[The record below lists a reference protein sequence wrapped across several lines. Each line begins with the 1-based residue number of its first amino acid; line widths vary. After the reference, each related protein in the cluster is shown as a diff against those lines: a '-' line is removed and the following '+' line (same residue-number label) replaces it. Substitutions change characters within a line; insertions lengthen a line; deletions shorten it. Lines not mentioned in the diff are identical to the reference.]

1 MADRWL
7 IQIVRFIFIDLN
19 FKCYLKFVILNYM
32 LFIHSSFR
40 CVCVLPHIMYVE
52 VRGQPV
58 GVASL
63 LPCGSQVLN
72 SGYQAGQQV
81 FLPHQLPY
89 QLLNLIFIKAAKQ

>member
-1 MADRWL
+1 
-7 IQIVRFIFIDLN
+7 
-19 FKCYLKFVILNYM
+19 M
-32 LFIHSSFR
+32 LFKVCYFKLHVIHSFIIQV